1 LPIDV
6 VFMFG
11 NTKIHHF
18 GRFLIALFD
27 MSKF

>member
-6 VFMFG
+6 IFIFG

-18 GRFLIALFD
+18 GRFIIQGQRI
-27 MSKF
+27 